1 MKTGMIFLA
10 GIFIGYDAVNI
21 VLESGKL
28 SRKIRRV
35 IRNCG
40 GIIYSEPEKV
50 SCRFKQP
57 GFFEYSF
64 SFIIQL
70 LSTGLNR
77 LK

>member
-10 GIFIGYDAVNI
+10 GIFIGNDAVNI

-28 SRKIRRV
+28 IWKIRRV

-50 SCRFKQP
+50 SCRFSSP
-57 GFFEYSF
+57 GSLSILSASLF
-64 SFIIQL
+64 SFCL
-70 LSTGLNR
+70 LV
-77 LK
+77 